1 MLTVKYTRGQILV
14 GLALVI
20 LSNSLTGPV
29 HAQSDTNSSLMLE
42 EILVTAQKRTESLQD
57 TPISMQVVSGLEL
70 LARTSSDVSQIAE
83 FTPNLEF
90 DATSPISGSSNA
102 AVIFIRGIGQTDFVL
117 TSDPGVGIYLDGVY
131 IARAMG
137 GVLDLMDIAQ
147 VEILRGPQGTLFGKN
162 TVGGAISVSTK
173 KPTAEPEFDA
183 GITVG
188 DEGRLDGMLSFNY
201 PITDDSLFFRGSLA
215 TRNRDGYGYRLLTG
229 ETMGSV
235 NSDTFR
241 GSLLWQASDNLE
253 FTLAADVTSADED
266 LPATKLL
273 KADPNIGGM
282 NNLSGL
288 YNLFSTVGWVDGPAY
303 NDSWITDGDFE
314 SNGTAP
320 VGSKTDVMGVSLTSQ
335 WDLSEL
341 SLKSITAYRETETSF
356 GRDTDHSPITILHT
370 ANEMD
375 LEQFSQEFNISGQAF
390 ASRLDWLVGAYY
402 FSEQGNDI
410 VDVALIP
417 DVFAADSAFASG
429 PGNGNGYLGVPLP
442 EFSVHGDI
450 EIDNTSV
457 ALYFHNTFAI
467 TDRLST
473 TFGVRYTEEEKK
485 TVLDIIQPTT
495 GERLVQNQNA
505 DQDFDDLSPRIGL
518 EYSWSDDIFSYVSYS
533 EGFKSGGVVSRYV
546 APREDPIIFEPEEVK
561 SYEIGL
567 KSELF
572 GRRLRLNAAAFFT
585 DYTNIQVT
593 VFNGI
598 VPETRNA
605 AEGEIAGVELDFTA
619 LLTDKLVLSGG
630 VGYMDAKFTMLDDSI
645 DGALE
650 VSLEHKFVNTPE
662 LSTNLSLEYTI
673 PVSRVGDLELRADY
687 SYRDEIANDAVNT
700 PELLEGSLELWNAR
714 AAFMS
719 TSGHWE
725 VAVFG
730 RNLTDERYLSSG
742 LSTTSFGI
750 IEGIYGRPR
759 EYGLSVNYHY

>member
-1 MLTVKYTRGQILV
+1 MLAVKVTKNQILV
-14 GLALVI
+14 GLAALT
-20 LSNSLTGPV
+20 LLNSTAARL
-29 HAQSDTNSSLMLE
+29 HAQTNSDSSMALE
-42 EILVTAQKRTESLQD
+42 EVLVTAQKRTESLQD
-57 TPISMQVVSGLEL
+57 TPISMQVVAGSEL

-147 VEILRGPQGTLFGKN
+147 IEILRGPQGTLFGKN
-162 TVGGAISVSTK
+162 TVGGAISVTTK
-173 KPTAEPEFDA
+173 KPSSEPEFEA

-201 PITDDSLFFRGSLA
+201 PLNDDSLFFRGSLA
-215 TRNRDGYGYRLLTG
+215 TRNRDGYGDRLQTG

-241 GSLLWQASDNLE
+241 GSLLWQANEDLE
-253 FTLAADVTSADED
+253 FTLAVDVTQADED

-273 KADPNIGGM
+273 MADPTIGGTS
-282 NNLSGL
+282 NLAGL
-288 YNLFSTVGWVDGPAY
+288 YNLFSLLGWVDGPAY
-303 NDSWITDGDFE
+303 NDSWLTEGNYE

-320 VGSKTDVMGVSLTSQ
+320 VGSETDVWGLSLAAQ
-335 WDLSEL
+335 WDVSEL
-341 SLKSITAYRETETSF
+341 TLKSITAYRETETSF
-356 GRDTDHSPITILHT
+356 GRDTDHSPISILHT
-370 ANEMD
+370 ANQMD
-375 LEQFSQEFNISGQAF
+375 LEQFSQEFNLSGQAF
-390 ASRLDWLVGAYY
+390 DSRLDWLVGAYY
-402 FSEQGNDI
+402 FSEKGRDI

-417 DVFAADSAFASG
+417 DVFAADSAQAAG
-429 PGNGNGYLGVPLP
+429 PGNGVGFLGISLP

-450 EIDNTSV
+450 EIDNTSL

-473 TFGVRYTEEEKK
+473 TFGVRYTDEEKK
-485 TVLDIIQPTT
+485 TLLDIIQPTT
-495 GERLVQNQNA
+495 GNRLVQNQNA
-505 DQDFDDLSPRIGL
+505 DQDFDDFSPRIGL
-518 EYSWSDDIFSYVSYS
+518 EYSWSDDVFSYVSYS

-546 APREDPIIFEPEEVK
+546 AARQDPIVFEPEEVK
-561 SYEIGL
+561 SYEIGF
-567 KSELF
+567 KSELL

-585 DYTNIQVT
+585 DYSNIQVT

-605 AEGEIAGVELDFTA
+605 AEGEVAGAELDFTA
-619 LLTDKLVLSGG
+619 LITDKLVFSGG
-630 VGYMDAKFTMLDDSI
+630 VGYMDAEFTKLDDPD

-662 LSTNLSLEYTI
+662 LSTNLSLEYTLPI
-673 PVSRVGDLELRADY
+673 SSAGDLELRADY
-687 SYRDEIANDAVNT
+687 SYRDKIANDAVNT
-700 PELLEGSLELWNAR
+700 PKLIEGSLELWNAR

-719 TSGHWE
+719 ADGHWE
-725 VAVFG
+725 IAVFG
-730 RNLTDERYLSSG
+730 RNLTDELYLTSG

-759 EYGLSVNYHY
+759 EFGLSLNYRY